1 MFFLK
6 RKTSYLFFI
15 GILITS
21 CTSKPMPNYVI
32 NKDSNIQKV
41 SVEKKVKENIIKNN
55 QVKLLINN
63 QFFNGKAYS
72 SAILPKNSFDVKSY
86 KVFLTRD
93 FNNPFLAGAN
103 PMGDGVMLEV
113 NKSDLGNSVIF
124 NNVPSG
130 GPYYAVA
137 AAFDGVIGDIASV
150 NITKA
155 DLTLQSLDKKWSRS
169 TNNVIIS
176 TNIVTYSDQT
186 DALNTQLF
194 LEHGV
199 PAIVDTSVSIAKGN
213 PLQNGSELI
222 Q

>member
-6 RKTSYLFFI
+6 RKTNYLFFI

-21 CTSKPMPNYVI
+21 CNSKPIPNYTI
-32 NKDSNIQKV
+32 NKDSNITKIVVEKNSKV
-41 SVEKKVKENIIKNN
+41 SLVKKN

-63 QFFNGKAYS
+63 QVFNGKAYS
-72 SAILPKNSFDVKSY
+72 NAVLPKTSLDVKSY
-86 KVFLTRD
+86 KFFLTKD
-93 FNNPFLAGAN
+93 FNNPFISGAN
-103 PMGDGVMLEV
+103 PMGDGVMLEL
-113 NKSDLGNSVIF
+113 NKSDLVNSVVF

-137 AAFDGVIGDIASV
+137 AAFDGVIGEQSSV

-155 DLTLQSLDKKWSRS
+155 DLSLQSFDKKWSRS
-169 TNNVIIS
+169 ITSVTVAGSSI
-176 TNIVTYSDQT
+176 TYSDQT
-186 DALNTQLF
+186 NALNVQLF

-199 PAIVDTSVSIAKGN
+199 PAVVDTSVSIAKGN
-213 PLQNGSELI
+213 PLPIGSELI